1 MTKVEKTATIEELKE
16 KLSDV
21 QFFYL
26 TDSSTLTVEKINAFR
41 RICFEKGI
49 EVRVVK
55 NTLLRKAL
63 ESFPEER
70 RYDNLYEVLQGP
82 TSVLFTENANLPA
95 KILKEFRKENDKP
108 VLKAAYIDS
117 DVFLGDDQL
126 DALATLKSKE
136 DLLGEVVTLL
146 LSPMQQLVG
155 ALQSGG
161 NTISGLLKTLE
172 ERGE

>member
-16 KLSDV
+16 KLSEV

-26 TDSSTLTVEKINAFR
+26 TDSSTLTVAKINDFR

-70 RYDNLYEVLQGP
+70 RFENLYDVLHGP
-82 TSVLFTENANLPA
+82 TSVLFTETANLPA
-95 KILKEFRKENDKP
+95 KILKDFRKDNEKP
-108 VLKAAYIDS
+108 VLKAAYIDT
-117 DVFLGDDQL
+117 DVFLGDEQIETL
-126 DALATLKSKE
+126 INLKSKE

-161 NTISGLLKTLE
+161 TTIAGLLKTLE